1 MHLFLID
8 LYVSVDMLS
17 PIIHVLNKKQKVLIC
32 GINPNQSF
40 KEDKIINSVINKNV
54 KYDNFIPIGN
64 FEKILLSIVDL
75 IKLLPNFI
83 QKKIKFFWEFLY
95 KKKVFSNVSIIEK
108 YLKKNN
114 ISSITYE
121 ESSAEKYVEL
131 FFIASKKMKIPM
143 IKIDSG
149 IAAIKTPLSKN
160 RLENSNYFISPS
172 YFMIKNKILK
182 NKKLRYI
189 GSIRFTKY
197 WLKILDKIFKIE
209 KVKDKKIINVGFF
222 TKYQS
227 KENPGT
233 LKLIEKLKKENFV
246 NIKTREKPRDLYP
259 LKFAYFYREDYNSSQ
274 LIRWSDIIVSSRS
287 TSVLAEAL
295 IRNKKVVLLKYL
307 YDESKF
313 SNLYKYKYIKKI
325 NKEKDLIKNIFAIR
339 NNKKFLRSKN
349 KCLKDILVDHKNE
362 KKIINDYIKLYSS
375 L

>member
-17 PIIHVLNKKQKVLIC
+17 PIIHVLNKKQKILIC

-54 KYDNFIPIGN
+54 KYENFIPVGN
-64 FEKILLSIVDL
+64 FEKILLFIVDI

-95 KKKVFSNVSIIEK
+95 KKKAFSNVSIIEN
-108 YLKKNN
+108 YLKQNN

-121 ESSAEKYVEL
+121 ESSAEKYIEL

-149 IAAIKTPLSKN
+149 IAAIKQPLSKN
-160 RLENSNYFISPS
+160 RLENSSYFISPS

-197 WLKILDKIFKIE
+197 WLKKLDKIFKIE
-209 KVKDKKIINVGFF
+209 KIKDKKIINVGFF

-227 KENPGT
+227 KENLGT
-233 LKLIEKLKKENFV
+233 LKLIEKLKNENLANV
-246 NIKTREKPRDLYP
+246 KTREKPRDLYP

-313 SNLYKYKYIKKI
+313 SNLYKYKYINKI
-325 NKEKDLIKNIFAIR
+325 NEENDLIKNLSIIR
-339 NNKKFLRSKN
+339 KSKKFLRSKD
-349 KCLKDILVDHKNE
+349 KCLKDILIDHKNE
-362 KKIINDYIKLYSS
+362 KKIIDDYIKFYSS